1 MENILKKKQHYVP
14 QFYLKSFC
22 DESGKL
28 TAFDPIRKKFKRI
41 TPQNICFEN
50 NLYETPTSDCNE
62 GSVSY
67 INCNYIENIFG
78 KYEGDFASLQRKILA
93 VGTEKNKNDVILNID
108 EEKLF
113 FHFIA
118 NMLVRNPVSMKKM
131 GIDSLSEDF
140 KETEFY
146 VETTHKLKERGKSE
160 VDSIILCV
168 LKSLCLTKEYSNDGL
183 DLLIEEISKIDYYF
197 LVAKEREF
205 ITTDHPV
212 CFESDF
218 FNKTENSNSL
228 YMVLSPH
235 VVVQFGNHSY
245 SKFKRNRMILIPEN
259 LVDELNKSI
268 IEKQHYYKWIIAHS
282 QSAIEKA
289 IKE

>member
-1 MENILKKKQHYVP
+1 MNILKKKQHYVP

-28 TAFDPIRKKFKRI
+28 TAFCPKQNEFKKI
-41 TPQNICFEN
+41 APNNICFEK
-50 NLYETPTSDCNE
+50 NLYETPASDCNE
-62 GSVSY
+62 GLVSY

-93 VGTEKNKNDVILNID
+93 VGTEKNKNALILHSN
-108 EEKLF
+108 EKKIF
-113 FHFIA
+113 FHFVA
-118 NMLVRNPVSMKKM
+118 NMLVRNPVSMEKM
-131 GIDSLSEDF
+131 GIDSLSDDF

-146 VETTHKLKERGKSE
+146 VETTHKLKEMGKSE
-160 VDSIILCV
+160 VDSIILFI
-168 LKSLCLTKEYSNDGL
+168 LKSLCLTNEYSNDGL

-212 CFESDF
+212 CFESDL